1 MTSAE
6 RHQARY
12 ERRKQARAEKRQAAI
27 AEYDNFDRM
36 CTMNA
41 LFKAAKQS
49 RKSIRWKS
57 SVQRYFM
64 SWLRNILDLRR
75 KMLAGE
81 DVTMGFIEF
90 DLVER
95 GKKRHIKSVH
105 FKERVAQRSLCDNAL
120 IPVLSRSLIYDNGAS
135 LEGKGISFARNRL
148 KHHLH
153 QYYRRTGG
161 NDGYILLMDFSGY
174 FDNILHGPVYKLLE
188 KAFSDRR
195 IVEFCGQFI
204 EPFGDKS
211 LGIGSQISQILAISY
226 RSGIDHFAKEVLRAK
241 EYACYM
247 DDSYLM
253 DEDKGRLWARYQAI
267 REKCEAQGIKI
278 NPRKT
283 QIVKIS
289 HGFTFMKGKW
299 YLTKTGKVIVK
310 PCRKNTTTARRKL
323 KKFLG
328 FLRSGLM
335 TLQQIVTSYNSYRGY
350 IEKDYN
356 SHRTIRSMDK
366 LFHELFGWYVPIN
379 RTEVF

>member
-1 MTSAE
+1 MTSEE

-12 ERRKQARAEKRQAAI
+12 ERRAAARAAKRQAAI

-36 CTMNA
+36 CTANA
-41 LFKAAKQS
+41 LFKAACQS
-49 RKSIRWKS
+49 RKAIRWKE

-64 SWLRNILDLRR
+64 SWFRNVLELRR

-81 DVTMGFIEF
+81 NVTMGFIEF

-95 GKKRHIKSVH
+95 GKRRHIKSVH

-120 IPVLSRSLIYDNGAS
+120 VPVLSRSLIYDNGAS

-153 QYYRRTGG
+153 QYFRRTGG
-161 NDGYILLMDFSGY
+161 NDGYILLMDFTGY
-174 FDNILHGPVYKLLE
+174 FDNILHGPVYKLLDR
-188 KAFSDRR
+188 AFADKR
-195 IVEFCGQFI
+195 IVEFCRQFI
-204 EPFGDKS
+204 EPFGEKS
-211 LGIGSQISQILAISY
+211 LGIGSQISQILAVSY
-226 RSGIDHFAKEVLRAK
+226 RSRLDHFIKEVLRAK

-253 DEDKGRLWARYQAI
+253 DEDKGRLWRRFEAI
-267 REKCEAQGIKI
+267 KKICADFGIKI
-278 NPRKT
+278 NKKKT

-289 HGFTFMKGKW
+289 RGFTYMKGKFF
-299 YLTKTGKVIVK
+299 LTGTGKVIVR

-323 KKFLG
+323 KKFYR
-328 FLRSGLM
+328 FLRQGVMKLE
-335 TLQQIVTSYNSYRGY
+335 QIVCSYNSYRGY
-350 IEKDYN
+350 IKNDYN

-379 RTEVF
+379 KKEAF